1 MAYVSNKETNFPT
14 IAGKDFDEF
23 ERLSA
28 IHKDGWGIVTKDGAV
43 IKDFHAAVDTPS
55 FHQTLLDN
63 NATASLLHFRWA
75 TSGLSV
81 KTENAH
87 PFVSGEYS
95 FIHNGAVNPP
105 DALDKLIA
113 AEYLEKVTGTTDSE
127 KYFLLVVQE
136 INKYGLIEGIKSALK
151 IIKDNAEYS
160 SINAMLMTP
169 EKLIVINEHEN
180 SKRPSDQPEDY
191 YELKFREG
199 SDGVVVASS
208 GWNQEGWHE
217 VPNHSLMVIDRA
229 TQTHTFQAI

>member
-1 MAYVSNKETNFPT
+1 MAYVSKSDTNFPT
-14 IAGKDFDEF
+14 VAGKDFDEF
-23 ERLSA
+23 EKLSA
-28 IHKDGWGIVTKDGAV
+28 IHKDGWGIVTKNGAV

-87 PFVSGEYS
+87 PFVLGEYS

-105 DALDKLIA
+105 DVLDKFISPQ
-113 AEYLEKVTGTTDSE
+113 YLEKATGTTDSE

-136 INKYGLIEGIKSALK
+136 VEKLGLIDGIKEALK
-151 IIKDNAEYS
+151 IIKGNADYS
-160 SINAMLMTP
+160 SINAMLLTP
-169 EKLIVINEHEN
+169 EKLIVVNEHEN

-191 YELKFREG
+191 YELKFKEG
-199 SDGVVVASS
+199 SEGVVVASS
-208 GWNQEGWHE
+208 GWNQDGWKD
-217 VPNHSLMVIDRA
+217 VPNHSLMVIDRKSQSYSFE
-229 TQTHTFQAI
+229 TL

>member
-1 MAYVSNKETNFPT
+1 MAYVSKAETNFPS

-23 ERLSA
+23 EKLSA
-28 IHKDGWGIVTKDGAV
+28 IHKDGWGITTKEGNI
-43 IKDFHAAVDTPS
+43 IKDFHAAVDTPT

-63 NATASLLHFRWA
+63 KATASLLHFRWA

-87 PFVSGEYS
+87 PFVLGEYS

-105 DALDKLIA
+105 DALDKFIS

-127 KYFLLVVQE
+127 KYFLLMVQE
-136 INKYGLIEGIKSALK
+136 ITKLGLIEGIKATLK
-151 IIKDNAEYS
+151 IIKDNADYS
-160 SINAMLMTP
+160 SINAMLLTP

-191 YELKFREG
+191 YELKFKE
-199 SDGVVVASS
+199 DENGVVIASS
-208 GWNQEGWHE
+208 GWNQDGWKD
-217 VPNHSLMVIDRA
+217 VPNHSLMVIDRESQKYSFEA
-229 TQTHTFQAI
+229 L